1 MAVFILPASAKNTIE
16 IRQMEVSMVN
26 FRGKEYFD
34 ERQVVEVLLEENEQ
48 LKAKI
53 AEQERILDAFNTVV
67 NFIKKEGTLII

>member
-1 MAVFILPASAKNTIE
+1 
-16 IRQMEVSMVN
+16 MVN